1 MVDDPESQGEG
12 TRCGSP
18 DLHRVPFSSG
28 VSVLSPVS
36 RCRQDSHRRR
46 MAAHPGGGDAAQWNG
61 DGYWCCITEL
71 SIMFVSTVLWLPA
84 GAAHLSAVRPTSIH
98 HGQHGRPAVCMQWRR
113 GGVPPSPG
121 TGRSRIPPAFGLPGS
136 RFGDRP
142 IVEAG
147 PSVHLSMPPCR
158 RPPLDPPTRQ
168 GRGYTPPGPSSVRFE
183 PKLWTVDAL
192 AWAIHVVFV

>member
-1 MVDDPESQGEG
+1 MDDDPESHGEG
-12 TRCGSP
+12 TRYGSP
-18 DLHRVPFSSG
+18 DLHRAPFSSG

-36 RCRQDSHRRR
+36 RRRQDSHRRR
-46 MAAHPGGGDAAQWNG
+46 MAAHPGGGDAAQRNG

-121 TGRSRIPPAFGLPGS
+121 TGRSRY
-136 RFGDRP
+136 
-142 IVEAG
+142 
-147 PSVHLSMPPCR
+147 PPCVRAAGVPLR
-158 RPPLDPPTRQ
+158 RSTDSRSGAFRPLIDAVLSATFARYPNTSARLAARRT
-168 GRGYTPPGPSSVRFE
+168 GSGGVRGGSSGTGI
-183 PKLWTVDAL
+183 P
-192 AWAIHVVFV
+192 